1 MAHIPAIAHWDVS
14 DMSIKDPPS
23 VAYLSSRIS
32 WLPPYH
38 FPLALAMI
46 LTALSSAYS
55 RYKPKNPLSEEAP

>member
-1 MAHIPAIAHWDVS
+1 MAHIPAIAHCDVS

-23 VAYLSSRIS
+23 AAYLYI
-32 WLPPYH
+32 
-38 FPLALAMI
+38 ALAMI